1 MKLLNLITEYVS
13 LKQAMGMRYKSES
26 GVLRS
31 FCKVMGDIDIKE
43 VNPDHVAAFLAGTG
57 PITAFWHQKYKILN
71 SFYKFALIRG
81 YIDSSPLPKTIP
93 KQPEPQTPHIY
104 TTEELRRILAST
116 DTMEASNSPLQA
128 ATFKTLLLMLYCTG
142 LRISEA
148 LSLKIADVNLT
159 DSLIIV
165 RDSKFFK
172 TRLVPVGP
180 RIMDHLNSYLK
191 KRRHLPHPSGV
202 DSAFF
207 ATRTGNALTYHR
219 VSKVFRL
226 LRNLADIPH
235 RDEDRYYP
243 RIHDLRH
250 TFAVHRLESWY
261 SEGADVQRM
270 LPRLS
275 TYLGHLDIAE
285 TQRYLN
291 MTPNLLLEANKRFER
306 YALSEVNNV

>member
-13 LKQAMGMRYKSES
+13 LKQAMGMLYKSES

-43 VNPDHVAAFLAGTG
+43 VNPDHVAAFIAGNG
-57 PITAFWHQKYKILN
+57 PITAFWHQKYRILN
-71 SFYKFALIRG
+71 GFYKFALIRG

-93 KQPEPQTPHIY
+93 KQPESQTPHIY
-104 TTEELRRILAST
+104 TTEELCRILAST
-116 DTMEASNSPLQA
+116 GMMETSKSPLQA

-180 RIMDHLNSYLK
+180 RLMDHLNSYLK

-219 VSKVFRL
+219 VSKIFSL
-226 LRNLADIPH
+226 LRNLAELRR
-235 RDEDRYYP
+235 RDGDRYYP

-261 SEGADVQRM
+261 REGADVQRM

-275 TYLGHLDIAE
+275 TYLGHLDITE

-306 YALSEVNNV
+306 YALSEVNHV